1 MLKED
6 VEKVIM
12 NVKKENIVL
21 KDKAIAIIFWFL
33 IFIGIFAFFTVSHPL
48 YIYDTDD
55 WTYIAS
61 SRHAWP
67 SVKFWNPTKILPE
80 TMMPLTAEM
89 GIRFIMPI
97 TNDYIGS
104 LAYAFALFLS
114 FIIVM
119 YLRSLKKMLESFYRT
134 DNQVTWLILLLFVF
148 LHFLPF
154 NNSLTNNKHM
164 FFAGDVTCV
173 YNYVIP
179 GLLNASMVMYMMK
192 CQKFDW
198 NDRSK
203 LIKNSFIVLL
213 VYLCINSNM
222 FHSVILIS
230 FIGTK
235 LICELTKKN
244 MIRKDLNERYLIRF
258 VKEYIK
264 RNIFELTIV
273 IMWVVSIIMESRG
286 GRAQWASSR
295 NLFNLPIKE
304 TLFNFI
310 ESIKCIRQIF
320 WIGVFISIGV
330 SLGIY
335 LSSIRKKERVCY
347 DDIFIKCFCK
357 ELLSLSL
364 TWVYLVLLC
373 AKVSPGYIQ
382 NSSIMFSWMFWIVLM
397 SASSL
402 AYIVHKRPKIV
413 LAFPVWI
420 FIIVCETVID
430 GKTYAENN
438 IVAYIDIDVVKQL
451 DENII
456 RQVVE
461 ADRMGKDEVEVLV
474 PVHSSADW
482 PIATSYGG
490 ERIANTLLCHGIVH
504 NKIRIK
510 LIPDQSINN
519 MFHLQ

>member
-1 MLKED
+1 M
-6 VEKVIM
+6 
-12 NVKKENIVL
+12 
-21 KDKAIAIIFWFL
+21 
-33 IFIGIFAFFTVSHPL
+33 
-48 YIYDTDD
+48 
-55 WTYIAS
+55 
-61 SRHAWP
+61 
-67 SVKFWNPTKILPE
+67 
-80 TMMPLTAEM
+80 
-89 GIRFIMPI
+89 
-97 TNDYIGS
+97 
-104 LAYAFALFLS
+104 
-114 FIIVM
+114 
-119 YLRSLKKMLESFYRT
+119 
-134 DNQVTWLILLLFVF
+134 
-148 LHFLPF
+148 
-154 NNSLTNNKHM
+154 
-164 FFAGDVTCV
+164 
-173 YNYVIP
+173 
-179 GLLNASMVMYMMK
+179 
-192 CQKFDW
+192 
-198 NDRSK
+198 
-203 LIKNSFIVLL
+203 
-213 VYLCINSNM
+213 
-222 FHSVILIS
+222 
-230 FIGTK
+230 
-235 LICELTKKN
+235 
-244 MIRKDLNERYLIRF
+244 
-258 VKEYIK
+258 
-264 RNIFELTIV
+264 
-273 IMWVVSIIMESRG
+273 
-286 GRAQWASSR
+286 
-295 NLFNLPIKE
+295 
-304 TLFNFI
+304 
-310 ESIKCIRQIF
+310 
-320 WIGVFISIGV
+320 FISIGV

-357 ELLSLSL
+357 ELLSLIL
-364 TWVYLVLLC
+364 TWAYLVLLC

-413 LAFPVWI
+413 LVLPILI

-461 ADRMGKDEVEVLV
+461 ADRIGKDEVEVLV